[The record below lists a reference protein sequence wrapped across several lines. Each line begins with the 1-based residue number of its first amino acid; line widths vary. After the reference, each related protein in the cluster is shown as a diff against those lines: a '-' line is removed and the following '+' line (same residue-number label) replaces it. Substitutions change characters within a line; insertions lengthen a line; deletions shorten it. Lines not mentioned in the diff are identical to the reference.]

1 MNVRLCYNYCIMTEI
16 EEFAAVENEG
26 EVVDTT
32 PGKKSK
38 NWLYILIAV
47 VIVGILVAGII
58 LLATADEGTTSMV
71 RDIFII
77 LMALESIVI
86 GVALVILVIQLAS
99 LINLLQNEIKP
110 ILKST
115 SDTVNTLKGTTAFL
129 SDNLATP
136 VIKINSSVAGLRKL
150 LDLIGLFRK

>member
-1 MNVRLCYNYCIMTEI
+1 MTEN
-16 EEFAAVENEG
+16 EEFIAVEVEG
-26 EVVDTT
+26 EESEPSPVQ
-32 PGKKSK
+32 KSK
-38 NWLYILIAV
+38 TWLFILIGV
-47 VIVGILVAGII
+47 VMIGLLVAGIVF
-58 LLATADEGTTSMV
+58 LASSKNPSTTSTV

-86 GVALVILVIQLAS
+86 GVALIILVIQLAS
-99 LINLLQNEIKP
+99 LINMFQNEIKP

-115 SDTVNTLKGTTAFL
+115 SETVNTLKGTTAFL

-136 VIKINSSVAGLRKL
+136 VIKVNSSIAGLRKL

>member
-58 LLATADEGTTSMV
+58 LLATSDEGTTSMV